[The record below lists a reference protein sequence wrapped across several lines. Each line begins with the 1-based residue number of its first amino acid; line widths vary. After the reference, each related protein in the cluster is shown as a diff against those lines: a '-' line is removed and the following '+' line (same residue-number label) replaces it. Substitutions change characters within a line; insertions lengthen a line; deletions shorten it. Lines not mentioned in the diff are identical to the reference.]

1 MKKKAAPPLHLFGK
15 VASRAGSKLNQD
27 IAHVKGLKDHEK
39 TALPKILLY
48 PSLSTVLLR
57 TVAWT
62 DKAKIRSL
70 RVAVVISK
78 LFVIVLWKT
87 VVEERTIHRDQ
98 SAALDI
104 NTDKEKQEFLA
115 GWENKMPSGHAPP
128 TRILRVTVTIVEGCQ
143 A

>member
-1 MKKKAAPPLHLFGK
+1 MRKKKAASPLHLFGE

-27 IAHVKGLKDHEK
+27 IDHAKELKDHEK

-70 RVAVVISK
+70 RLAVVISK
-78 LFVIVLWKT
+78 LFVIVLWST

-98 SAALDI
+98 SAGLDI
-104 NTDKEKQEFLA
+104 NTDREKRDA
-115 GWENKMPSGHAPP
+115 KWPPP
-128 TRILRVTVTIVEGCQ
+128 TRILRVTVTMVGGCQ
-143 A
+143 P